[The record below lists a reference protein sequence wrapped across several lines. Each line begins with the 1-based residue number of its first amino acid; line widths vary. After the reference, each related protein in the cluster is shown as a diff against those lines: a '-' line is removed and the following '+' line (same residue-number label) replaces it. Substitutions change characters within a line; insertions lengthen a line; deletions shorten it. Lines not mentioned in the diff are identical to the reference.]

1 MNTPFFSI
9 IIPVYNGLTHD
20 LPVCLNSIWEQSL
33 DKQLYEVICV
43 DDCSTDGTR
52 QWLKEEQSKHPN
64 LIVIENER
72 NIRQGGSRNKGM
84 LAAKGAY
91 IIFIDQDDYFHN
103 GSIKMVYDHLQKN
116 KIEVLIVDAVY
127 ESPGKIG
134 HKLQHNFSH
143 KEIMAGD
150 EIIVKNSIPYAP
162 WKFIFQRTHIIE
174 NKLFFNQNERIEDV
188 DWVHKLVH
196 YAKRVQYQPILFIHY
211 IKNRISTTMTAYKS
225 GETIYSTLR
234 CAQRMHTM
242 IDTVFADSD
251 NSVKV
256 KIRVISETIGYLG
269 LRNYL
274 FFYDKIETKSN
285 NIKTNLNEI
294 TGSHFILRFAKKM
307 PHIFSLVSNITS
319 PFARCLMFIYQ
330 YIKYR

>member
-1 MNTPFFSI
+1 MTKNKPFYIAIDSDILRTITF
-9 IIPVYNGLTHD
+9 
-20 LPVCLNSIWEQSL
+20 L
-33 DKQLYEVICV
+33 DV
-43 DDCSTDGTR
+43 
-52 QWLKEEQSKHPN
+52 LKTEH
-64 LIVIENER
+64 
-72 NIRQGGSRNKGM
+72 G
-84 LAAKGAY
+84 
-91 IIFIDQDDYFHN
+91 FIDVTKIHNKALKDDFNYFTKLLNAIAHDE
-103 GSIKMVYDHLQKN
+103 IRP
-116 KIEVLIVDAVY
+116 LIVDAVY

-294 TGSHFILRFAKKM
+294 TGRHFILRFAKKM